1 MWWEDRSVRGFTI
14 VELLIVVV
22 VIAILATIT
31 IVSYNGITE
40 NARISSAKAFAT
52 QVYKRDINDAQGFW
66 GFDECNGSIAG
77 NGGGQAPAAQSA
89 ISGTVAWSTDAPFGR
104 GCSLVFNGSSTYVDT
119 TLGLSNSYYFKSAWI
134 KTTSTS
140 SSQNIISSSV
150 GGGSASAAFYLASGN
165 ASAGH
170 NGNWSQVRANT
181 VQYDG
186 KWHHVAV
193 EFTRNNTA
201 SNGTMKLFVDGI
213 QVSTSPSVP
222 LMTNEAETQVIGRF
236 GTSSY
241 FGGLMDDVMLVVK

>member
-1 MWWEDRSVRGFTI
+1 MRWERQPGRGFTI

-66 GFDECNGSIAG
+66 GFDECNGSTAA
-77 NGGGQAPAAQSA
+77 NSGGQAPALQSA
-89 ISGTVAWSTDAPFGR
+89 IGGTVAWSTDTPFGR
-104 GCSLVFNGSSTYVDT
+104 GCSLVFNGGSTYVDT
-119 TLGLSNSYYFKSAWI
+119 AIGLSNSYYFKSAWI
-134 KTTSTS
+134 KTASSS

-170 NGNWSQVRANT
+170 NSNWNQVRAST

-193 EFTRNNTA
+193 EFTRNGTA
-201 SNGTMKLFVDGI
+201 SNGTMKLFVDGA
-213 QVSTSPSVP
+213 QVSVSSSVP
-222 LMTNEAETQVIGRF
+222 LMTNETETQVIGRF
-236 GTSSY
+236 GGSSY
-241 FGGLMDDVMLVVK
+241 FSGLMDDVMIVVK